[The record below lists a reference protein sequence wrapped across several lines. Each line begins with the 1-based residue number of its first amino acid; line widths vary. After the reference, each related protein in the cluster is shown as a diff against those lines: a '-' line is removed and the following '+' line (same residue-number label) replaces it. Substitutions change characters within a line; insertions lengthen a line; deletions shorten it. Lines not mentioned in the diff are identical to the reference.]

1 MPFEGFSA
9 MSLKEEFVRLALVEG
24 ANVSELC
31 RRFGVSRPTGHKWLS
46 RYRQAGLAGL
56 VERSRR
62 PLQSPLRCSEA
73 MEAAVLSVR
82 RDHPAWGGRKIRHWL
97 LRAGLAAPAA
107 STVTAILA
115 RHGEPLGQFGG
126 GSQSFIRFEHEAP
139 NDLWQMDFKGHV
151 ALGKTLGARL
161 YPLTILDDHSR
172 FAIDIGA
179 CLDQL
184 GTTVQTRLVAAF
196 RRYGLPWRIA
206 VDNGAP
212 WGTTSDNPFTTLSVW
227 LIELGVRVSHSR
239 PYHPQTLGKDERFHR
254 SLKAEAMANPFGS
267 LSHAQT
273 AFDAWRRI
281 YNTERPHE
289 ALAYAV
295 PADRYRLSPRAF
307 CEYLPAFEYGPD
319 DRFRK
324 VQANGWVS
332 FKNRPFRFPKAFIGK
347 TIALRPTPRDG
358 EFDAFFRHQKI
369 KSISLHGIANETRDL

>member
-31 RRFGVSRPTGHKWLS
+31 RRFGISRPTGHKWLA
-46 RYRQAGLAGL
+46 RYRQAGSAGL
-56 VERSRR
+56 VECSRR
-62 PLQSPLRCSEA
+62 PLQSPLRSSAE
-73 MEAAVLSVR
+73 MEAAVLAVR

-107 STVTAILA
+107 STVTAILT

-126 GSQSFIRFEHEAP
+126 GSPSFIRFEHAAP

-151 ALGKTLGARL
+151 ALGNALGERL

-184 GTTVQTRLVAAF
+184 GTTVQARLVAAF

-227 LIELGVRVSHSR
+227 LIEHGVRVSHSR

-254 SLKAEAMANPFGS
+254 SLKAEAMGSLFGS
-267 LSHAQT
+267 ASHAQA
-273 AFDAWRRI
+273 AFDTWRHI

-295 PADRYRLSPRAF
+295 PADRYRLSPRAYHE
-307 CEYLPAFEYGPD
+307 CVPAFEYAPD
-319 DRFRK
+319 DQFRK
-324 VQANGWVS
+324 VQINGWVS
-332 FKNRPFRFPKAFIGK
+332 FKNRPFRFPKAFTGK

-369 KSISLHGIANETRDL
+369 KSISLHCIPNEIPKV